1 MPKLLTARAPED
13 ADEERKVHKLAG
25 SRHAPGDWI
34 FRARIVSLSWK
45 GLRTARIAEELR
57 CHPKTVRKRLHRFNA
72 EGIDGLGDRPG
83 AGRKPRLTEDERSR
97 IIALVAKDP
106 PGKLLIGSDGVLH
119 LDDEKGAAYWTLDT
133 MAEAARGMGIE
144 VGRSQV
150 RRILLAEGVRWRN
163 TRPWAES
170 AYLRSSSQKVEDR
183 RALHRP
189 AARLHGGLRGRAR
202 PRQPPVLPSG
212 PRLVSGRTPHL

>member
-1 MPKLLTARAPED
+1 
-13 ADEERKVHKLAG
+13 V
-25 SRHAPGDWI
+25 
-34 FRARIVSLSWK
+34 
-45 GLRTARIAEELR
+45 LR
-57 CHPKTVRKRLHRFNA
+57 V
-72 EGIDGLGDRPG
+72 
-83 AGRKPRLTEDERSR
+83 
-97 IIALVAKDP
+97 
-106 PGKLLIGSDGVLH
+106 
-119 LDDEKGAAYWTLDT
+119 DDEKGAAYWTLDT

-170 AYLRSSSQKVEDR
+170 AFLRSSSQKVEDR

-212 PRLVSGRTPHL
+212 PGWSPDGHRIKAPLEYSRGPDIRRGCSAR